1 MIKLLSIIALC
12 TQAWILHAQY
22 PLPYFNF
29 DTVIINPA
37 IQSLVEEQTKIL
49 DGQLGIVQTTLFIN
63 DTLIEY
69 TEPNEGMSFAKI
81 FTYVKDDTLKSSGLI
96 DLNVFLLF
104 YTFIAKEEKYLLKAQ
119 LISKENDFVITPKQ
133 LEKESLEVSFLSSS
147 LNLSKEP
154 DFKIGS
160 TIHGMIAF
168 TTDDFFILIKD
179 IETKLR
185 FGVEVYF
192 ISEVIK

>member
-1 MIKLLSIIALC
+1 MKLLSIVALC
-12 TQAWILHAQY
+12 TQAWLLQAQD
-22 PLPYFNF
+22 LSPYFSF
-29 DTVIINPA
+29 DTVIINPS
-37 IQSLVEEQTKIL
+37 IQSLVEEQTKIF
-49 DGQLGIVQTTLFIN
+49 DGHLGMVQTTLFIN

-81 FTYVKDDTLKSSGLI
+81 FTYVKNDTLKSSGLI
-96 DLNVFLLF
+96 DLNEFLLF
-104 YTFIAKEEKYLLKAQ
+104 YTIIAPEEKYLLKAQ

-147 LNLSKEP
+147 LNLAKEP
-154 DFKIGS
+154 DFKVGS
-160 TIHGMIAF
+160 TMHGMITF
-168 TTDDFFILIKD
+168 TTDNFFILIKD
-179 IETKLR
+179 VETKLR